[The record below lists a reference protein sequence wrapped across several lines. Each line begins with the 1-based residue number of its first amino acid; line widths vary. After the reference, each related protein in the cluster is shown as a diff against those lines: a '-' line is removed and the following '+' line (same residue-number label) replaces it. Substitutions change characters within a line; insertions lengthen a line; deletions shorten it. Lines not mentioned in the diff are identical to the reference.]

1 MNALELLKHDHDR
14 MKRMLS
20 DLEGLGEGARARR
33 QQLFEKAHKELAIH
47 EQIEEE
53 ILYPTFKKQIR
64 LKDIVL
70 EGYEEHHVVDLVVG
84 EIEMTDAAD
93 ETWAAKIKVLKENI
107 EHHVEEEET
116 RMFVKARQIFDREE
130 LEEIGRKLQ
139 ARKRELMRE
148 EVEEFRRAA

>member
-33 QQLFEKAHKELAIH
+33 RQLFEKAHKELAIH

-53 ILYPTFKKQIR
+53 ILYPTFKEQIR

-84 EIEMTDAAD
+84 EIEMTDVTD